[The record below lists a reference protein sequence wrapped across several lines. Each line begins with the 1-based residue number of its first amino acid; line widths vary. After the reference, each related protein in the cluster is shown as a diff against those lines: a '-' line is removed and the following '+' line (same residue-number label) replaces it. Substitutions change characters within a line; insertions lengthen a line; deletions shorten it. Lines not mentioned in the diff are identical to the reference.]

1 MNNLIEWLPKNIPDD
16 DETSIVHG
24 DYRLDNMIFNDNH
37 EVIGVLDWELSTLGH
52 PIADFNYHCL
62 NWRTL
67 PQLQDENYCKESGIP
82 SEKEYMDM
90 YAMRTGKD
98 LNKHW
103 EFYIIFN
110 IFKIAAILQGILGRV
125 RDGTAT
131 SKHAEERGMQVYP
144 LSEAAW
150 NNVLKAYG

>member
-1 MNNLIEWLPKNIPDD
+1 MVTKNIPDD

-67 PQLQDENYCKESGIP
+67 PQLQDEKYCKS
-82 SEKEYMDM
+82 
-90 YAMRTGKD
+90 
-98 LNKHW
+98 L
-103 EFYIIFN
+103 EFH
-110 IFKIAAILQGILGRV
+110 QR
-125 RDGTAT
+125 RSTWT
-131 SKHAEERGMQVYP
+131 CMP
-144 LSEAAW
+144 
-150 NNVLKAYG
+150 